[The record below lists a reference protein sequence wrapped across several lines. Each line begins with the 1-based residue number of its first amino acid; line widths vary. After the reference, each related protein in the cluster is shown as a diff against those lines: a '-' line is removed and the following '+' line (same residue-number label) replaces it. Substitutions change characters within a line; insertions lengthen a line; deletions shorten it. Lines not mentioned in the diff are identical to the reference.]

1 MATAV
6 VTAIVSYYS
15 ADDSP
20 DFVDCVTLWSFMG
33 SDIIVISIVI
43 YNNNRIHIV
52 HNIVGL
58 WKLMSLRKRLLF
70 QNFAWVAVAIVVVH
84 IDIGIIYIAAISVD
98 KGVIVRCCHAVSL
111 ALKCPKLFFSDCRL
125 NQLIYSD
132 SLYKK
137 VQKYYHIFR
146 KEKE

>member
-98 KGVIVRCCHAVSL
+98 KGVIVRCCHAISL
-111 ALKCPKLFFSDCRL
+111 A
-125 NQLIYSD
+125 
-132 SLYKK
+132 
-137 VQKYYHIFR
+137 V
-146 KEKE
+146 